1 MRVSISPLR
10 TMLMRSRPQVSHCI
24 IDAMILT
31 ERWKVLYGDEW
42 YAEKSNDIKH
52 RVDPLSI
59 AKVRGSPVG

>member
-1 MRVSISPLR
+1 MP
-10 TMLMRSRPQVSHCI
+10 SRPQVSHCI

-59 AKVRGSPVG
+59 AKVRRSPIG